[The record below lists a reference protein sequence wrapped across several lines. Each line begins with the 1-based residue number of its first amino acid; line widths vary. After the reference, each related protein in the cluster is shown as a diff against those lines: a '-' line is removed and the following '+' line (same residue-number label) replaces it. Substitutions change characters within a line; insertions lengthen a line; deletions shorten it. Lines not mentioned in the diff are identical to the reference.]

1 MLVIVLHGGV
11 AVVQWGVVFI
21 WAVPV
26 TSSLYFDP
34 QGGQ

>member
-1 MLVIVLHGGV
+1 MLVIVLNGAEV
-11 AVVQWGVVFI
+11 VVQWGVVFI
-21 WAVPV
+21 WAVPL